1 MYITPVQ
8 GINLTSVLRGV
19 FGMCVLI
26 FIAWLLSKDRKKID
40 WKIVATGLSLQII
53 LAFGMLYIP
62 AFQYF
67 FEFLGKIF
75 VKILE
80 FTRQGTSF
88 LAGGLLDTSKS
99 GYIFIFQ
106 VLPTLIF
113 FSALISLLYY
123 LNIIQRIVQGIGWCI
138 RKIFRLS
145 GAEGLTVAGN
155 IFLGMC
161 EAPILV
167 KRYLSSMNRSEMF
180 LVMSVGMATISGGV
194 MAAYIGML
202 GGNDPVAR
210 LQFAKYLI
218 SASVMAAP
226 GAIVFSKIIIPQTE
240 PLSHDKITISRD
252 KTGKNVLDAI
262 SNGAIEGLKLAVT
275 VAALLLVFI
284 AMVALLNYLLGD
296 LIGRYTGLNRWL
308 SEMAGHPVTF
318 NFQTL
323 IGWIFTPV
331 AWIMGVC
338 NDDAGYVGS
347 LLGTKIVLNE
357 FVAYA
362 DLNMLKN
369 ASLFVQ
375 EKSIIIATFVLCGFA
390 NISSI
395 GMQIGGIGVLAPDQR
410 KTLTRYGFLAMIC
423 GTLASCMSAT
433 IVGMIIG

>member
-1 MYITPVQ
+1 MYITPAQ
-8 GINLTSVLRGV
+8 GLTLTSVLRGIL
-19 FGMCVLI
+19 GICVLL
-26 FIAWLLSKDRKKID
+26 FIACLLSKDRKKID
-40 WKIVATGLSLQII
+40 WKIVVTGLSLQIL

-62 AFQYF
+62 ALQIF

-80 FTRQGTSF
+80 FTRQGTAF
-88 LAGGLLDTSKS
+88 LAGGLLDTSKV

-123 LNIIQRIVQGIGWCI
+123 LNIIQRIVQGVGWCI

-145 GAEGLTVAGN
+145 GSEGLTVAGN

-167 KRYLSSMNRSEMF
+167 KRYLP
-180 LVMSVGMATISGGV
+180 T
-194 MAAYIGML
+194 
-202 GGNDPVAR
+202 AR

-240 PLSHDKITISRD
+240 PLSHIEVSIPRD
-252 KTGKNVLDAI
+252 KAGKNILDAI

-296 LIGRYTGLNRWL
+296 LIGHYTGLNRWL
-308 SEMAGHPVTF
+308 SEMAGHPVIF

-323 IGWIFTPV
+323 IGWIFTPI

-338 NDDAGYVGS
+338 NADTGYVGS

-362 DLNMLKN
+362 DLNILKN
-369 ASLFVQ
+369 AGTFIQ
-375 EKSIIIATFVLCGFA
+375 EKSIIIATFALCGFA

>member
-1 MYITPVQ
+1 
-8 GINLTSVLRGV
+8 
-19 FGMCVLI
+19 
-26 FIAWLLSKDRKKID
+26 
-40 WKIVATGLSLQII
+40 
-53 LAFGMLYIP
+53 
-62 AFQYF
+62 
-67 FEFLGKIF
+67 
-75 VKILE
+75 
-80 FTRQGTSF
+80 
-88 LAGGLLDTSKS
+88 
-99 GYIFIFQ
+99 
-106 VLPTLIF
+106 
-113 FSALISLLYY
+113 
-123 LNIIQRIVQGIGWCI
+123 
-138 RKIFRLS
+138 
-145 GAEGLTVAGN
+145 
-155 IFLGMC
+155 MC

-167 KRYLSSMNRSEMF
+167 KRYLPFMNRSEMF

-202 GGNDPVAR
+202 GGDDPTAR

-240 PLSHDKITISRD
+240 PLSHIEVSIPRD
-252 KTGKNVLDAI
+252 KAGKNILDAI

-296 LIGRYTGLNRWL
+296 LIGHYTGLNRWL
-308 SEMAGHPVTF
+308 SEMAGHPVIF

-323 IGWIFTPV
+323 IGWIFTPI

-338 NDDAGYVGS
+338 NADTGYVGS

-362 DLNMLKN
+362 DLNILKN
-369 ASLFVQ
+369 AGTFIQ
-375 EKSIIIATFVLCGFA
+375 EKSIIIATFALCGFA

>member
-1 MYITPVQ
+1 
-8 GINLTSVLRGV
+8 
-19 FGMCVLI
+19 
-26 FIAWLLSKDRKKID
+26 
-40 WKIVATGLSLQII
+40 
-53 LAFGMLYIP
+53 
-62 AFQYF
+62 
-67 FEFLGKIF
+67 
-75 VKILE
+75 
-80 FTRQGTSF
+80 
-88 LAGGLLDTSKS
+88 
-99 GYIFIFQ
+99 
-106 VLPTLIF
+106 
-113 FSALISLLYY
+113 
-123 LNIIQRIVQGIGWCI
+123 
-138 RKIFRLS
+138 
-145 GAEGLTVAGN
+145 
-155 IFLGMC
+155 
-161 EAPILV
+161 
-167 KRYLSSMNRSEMF
+167 MNRSEMF

-202 GGNDPVAR
+202 GGDDPTAH

-240 PLSHDKITISRD
+240 SLSHIEASIPRD
-252 KTGKNVLDAI
+252 KAGKNILDAI

-296 LIGRYTGLNRWL
+296 LIGHYTGLNQWL
-308 SEMAGHPVTF
+308 SEMAGHPVIF

-323 IGWIFTPV
+323 IGWIFTPI

-338 NDDAGYVGS
+338 NADTGYVGS

-362 DLNMLKN
+362 DLNILKN
-369 ASLFVQ
+369 AGTFIQ
-375 EKSIIIATFVLCGFA
+375 EKSIIIATFALCGFA